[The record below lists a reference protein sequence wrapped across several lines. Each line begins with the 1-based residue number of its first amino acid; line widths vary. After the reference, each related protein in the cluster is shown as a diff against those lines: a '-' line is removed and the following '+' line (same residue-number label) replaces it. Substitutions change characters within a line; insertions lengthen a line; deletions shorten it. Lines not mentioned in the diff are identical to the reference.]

1 MLLFRK
7 NLELLL
13 DAVRKEFLLSPLM
26 NRFSLKQAAENF
38 GFGFLWLELTRTSF
52 YGTCQIKIEGSH
64 LEDIKFK
71 PSYPDISP
79 LHPEIPCS
87 TRQPSKGFPAS
98 LRRVV
103 AATSKEVYTLLCV
116 FPLPTP
122 FFAPHLFW
130 V

>member
-1 MLLFRK
+1 MDLSSCPSVFQIGLGDLGNEDISAYPDDMLLFRK

-13 DAVRKEFLLSPLM
+13 DAMRKEFLLSPLM

-71 PSYPDISP
+71 PS
-79 LHPEIPCS
+79 
-87 TRQPSKGFPAS
+87 
-98 LRRVV
+98 
-103 AATSKEVYTLLCV
+103 
-116 FPLPTP
+116 
-122 FFAPHLFW
+122 
-130 V
+130 